1 MLDVGCSL
9 TISDFAAMSV
19 REALDAVGALTF
31 SAAEKPIS
39 QDIVPE
45 IIQRLTFMGKVGL
58 DYLGLGRS
66 AKTLSGGESQRIRL
80 SAQLGSNLRGVL
92 YVLDE
97 PTIGLH
103 PRDNDALL
111 DTLIALRG
119 KGNSLVVVEHDEETM
134 RRADTV
140 VDLGPLAGVH
150 GGEVCAIGSLADI
163 AACER
168 SATGKYLRHPLQ
180 HPTRGT
186 RRSLEGVN
194 WLELHGAT
202 TNNLK
207 NVGVRFPIGCLS
219 VITGISGSGKS
230 TLMRGVLKPMVQA
243 ELKKAGR
250 RSNAE
255 FLKPRKAGVGKL
267 AVEEIAGVPRL
278 NGIEFIEAVH
288 EVDQSPIGKTSR
300 STPATYLGVFNEI
313 RTLFAQLPT
322 ARMRGYTA
330 SRFSFNTD
338 GGRCET
344 CSGQGVIRME
354 MAFLPTSY
362 QPCTECHG
370 KRFNPATLE
379 VLYNNRSIGDVMEMS
394 LAEAAEFF
402 KAAPKIHRPLALLC
416 DTGLGYLRLGQPS
429 PTLSGGEAQRLK
441 LVAEL
446 VQGVA
451 RDVNSRLR
459 RQREPKSTL
468 YLLEEPTIGLHMA
481 DVAELLKVLHRLV
494 DDGATVLVI
503 EHNVSLIADADYV
516 VDIGPEAGAAGG
528 EVVTCGTPEEVAAH
542 PVSRTAPFLRP
553 LVAAHVNARAD

>member
-1 MLDVGCSL
+1 ML
-9 TISDFAAMSV
+9 F
-19 REALDAVGALTF
+19 
-31 SAAEKPIS
+31 
-39 QDIVPE
+39 
-45 IIQRLTFMGKVGL
+45 
-58 DYLGLGRS
+58 RS
-66 AKTLSGGESQRIRL
+66 
-80 SAQLGSNLRGVL
+80 
-92 YVLDE
+92 
-97 PTIGLH
+97 
-103 PRDNDALL
+103 
-111 DTLIALRG
+111 
-119 KGNSLVVVEHDEETM
+119 
-134 RRADTV
+134 
-140 VDLGPLAGVH
+140 VH
-150 GGEVCAIGSLADI
+150 GGEVCAIGSLEDI
-163 AACER
+163 ARCER

-186 RRSLEGVN
+186 RRSLEDAQ
-194 WLELHGAT
+194 WLELRGAR

-207 NVGVRFPIGCLS
+207 NVDVRFPIGRLS
-219 VITGISGSGKS
+219 VISGISGSGKS
-230 TLMRGVLKPMVQA
+230 TLMRGVLKPGVER
-243 ELKKAGR
+243 ELKEAAKRGKALWAKANKAKAGK
-250 RSNAE
+250 SA
-255 FLKPRKAGVGKL
+255 KPEVVVRP
-267 AVEEIAGVPRL
+267 AGVPSF
-278 NGIEFIEAVH
+278 GGVEFIEAVH

-313 RTLFAQLPT
+313 RALFAQLPT
-322 ARMRGYTA
+322 SRMRGYTA
-330 SRFSFNTD
+330 SRFSFNTE

-362 QPCTECHG
+362 QACTDCHG

-379 VLYNNRSIGDVMEMS
+379 ALYNDRSIGDVMEMS

-402 KAAPKIHRPLALLC
+402 KAAQKIHRPLALLC

-451 RDVNSRLR
+451 RDANSRLR

-503 EHNVSLIADADYV
+503 EHNLSLIADADYV

-528 EVVTCGTPEEVAAH
+528 EVVACGTPEEVAAH
-542 PVSRTAPFLRP
+542 PVSRTAPFLRTVLP
-553 LVAAHVNARAD
+553 A